1 MVLVSNEECDI
12 VDKFK
17 DVEEGRYFEVVTYFA
32 AQFYA
37 LRRSYL
43 DEETEEDY
51 IQSLVQS
58 RPWRTSGGK
67 SSAQFSKTL
76 DGRFVIKCVSAE
88 EFNMFHHQCAC
99 GVYFVYMDKTIFQN
113 RYFLCKLRQ
122 HLNEIM

>member
-1 MVLVSNEECDI
+1 MVFVSNEECDI

-76 DGRFVIKCVSAE
+76 MEDLLLNVLVRRVQYVSSP
-88 EFNMFHHQCAC
+88 MC
-99 GVYFVYMDKTIFQN
+99 M
-113 RYFLCKLRQ
+113 
-122 HLNEIM
+122 